1 MLDLNMISILQAQ
14 CRARDGTVPLEIVVY
29 IDGSIVKHKIPV
41 KPIYV
46 KGDGA

>member
-1 MLDLNMISILQAQ
+1 MLDLNMISMLQGWRPIA
-14 CRARDGTVPLEIVVY
+14 IVVY

-41 KPIYV
+41 KPINV